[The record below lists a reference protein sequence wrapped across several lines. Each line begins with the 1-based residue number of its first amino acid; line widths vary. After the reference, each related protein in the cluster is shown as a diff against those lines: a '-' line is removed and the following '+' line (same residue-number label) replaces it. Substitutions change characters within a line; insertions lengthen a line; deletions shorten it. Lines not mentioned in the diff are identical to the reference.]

1 MTTNAHADADHAGS
15 GGTSITDHY
24 TVLVEKMKPCPLHV
38 GFVGHPELSCPNCGG
53 SGEVPVLPGLRQ
65 ECPGEIIFYSTSPCE
80 CREGRVRLWADNIL
94 GYEEFQCKTC
104 EGRGWV
110 ARPYELGLLLEAM
123 EEEGYIV
130 LYDTIIRWRV
140 SKGVWHGYGYDAEFP
155 TACLQAVEAWEVQHA
170 DI

>member
-1 MTTNAHADADHAGS
+1 M
-15 GGTSITDHY
+15 
-24 TVLVEKMKPCPLHV
+24 HV

-110 ARPYELGLLLEAM
+110 ARPYELGLLLKAM
-123 EEEGYIV
+123 EEAGWTVEYYEKTWFVAKWSPHYIEKR
-130 LYDTIIRWRV
+130 DR
-140 SKGVWHGYGYDAEFP
+140 EFP
-155 TACLQAVEAWEVQHA
+155 VTCLKAVEVWEATVGEALEARIRDAFSRNPGQLTVLECYQGWT
-170 DI
+170 